1 MHLAMAKPRTGALQA
16 GGLHRCTASGTRQIL
31 LPTLVVVCLRKE
43 SALLYSVGASVFGT
57 GHHLQTYV
65 SVRISY
71 AGGTYRHLTSWLQR
85 CYTADVR
92 HAYDIRT
99 YCVHVP

>member
-1 MHLAMAKPRTGALQA
+1 MVMSAAYFTGLNLGEAVQV
-16 GGLHRCTASGTRQIL
+16 GQ
-31 LPTLVVVCLRKE
+31 VVVCLRKE

-71 AGGTYRHLTSWLQR
+71 AGGTYRHFT
-85 CYTADVR
+85 
-92 HAYDIRT
+92 
-99 YCVHVP
+99 